1 MVVQRLNIL
10 FYYWIA
16 SKLFCFYF
24 RLQPIRTVWR
34 IPSGSTVPN
43 CWVPNIPTTHR
54 IPTATTPAWPATVAL
69 EKDRSLTADLIWIYF
84 LTGFRGQRTYNFYAI
99 HL

>member
-1 MVVQRLNIL
+1 MAVQK
-10 FYYWIA
+10 FYQLIT
-16 SKLFCFYF
+16 SKLSCLYF

-54 IPTATTPAWPATVAL
+54 IPTATTAAWPATVAL
-69 EKDRSLTADLIWIYF
+69 EKHRSLTLDLILIYF
-84 LTGFRGQRTYNFYAI
+84 LTGFRGQSTYIVMQYI
-99 HL
+99 CSKQ